1 MCLEAM
7 DLQKT
12 FAREFL
18 EAEGAGI
25 ACTKCDRDARSWWWR
40 AEANGALGCIAGHP
54 PERFNWEVLAAVLA
68 AVLLCG
74 NGSPIGC
81 LR

>member
-1 MCLEAM
+1 MPASVAGLEEGDAMCLEAM

-25 ACTKCDRDARSWWWR
+25 ACTKCDRDARS
-40 AEANGALGCIAGHP
+40 
-54 PERFNWEVLAAVLA
+54 
-68 AVLLCG
+68 
-74 NGSPIGC
+74 
-81 LR
+81 